1 MPIPLLSFFTG
12 GGFLDMGF
20 EQEGFRVVWMNE
32 HNTAFLRLH
41 KKAYSTW
48 RRRKKLPQY
57 RTYVE
62 ESSIENLTHS
72 KILADAFH
80 RKKPHVFGVIGAPP
94 CPDFSH
100 AGQHKGHN
108 GINGKLTK
116 TYVELLCQIKPAFFV
131 LENVSG
137 LAKFARNRKFL
148 DRMKLRLERSGYAI
162 DEKILNALEFGVPQ
176 HRERLFVV
184 GIKKSFANRYFRE
197 NGVDV
202 ESSWFP
208 WPANAKYPN
217 AQKVYKWPGRVKLGE
232 RPRKPKGIPDEL
244 CVSSCLIQKHD
255 WNRIPNANNIFNVYS
270 KKFHRVKEG
279 DTTGKSFKRL
289 HRYRYSPTACY
300 GNNEVHLHPW
310 EPRRLS
316 LREVMRIQGV
326 PESYVL
332 PKDVFLTTAFKM
344 VSNGVPVPLARV
356 VAGAMNTLIAKIE
369 SANKRVKNRRRTK

>member
-1 MPIPLLSFFTG
+1 M
-12 GGFLDMGF
+12 
-20 EQEGFRVVWMNE
+20 
-32 HNTAFLRLH
+32 
-41 KKAYSTW
+41 
-48 RRRKKLPQY
+48 
-57 RTYVE
+57 
-62 ESSIENLTHS
+62 
-72 KILADAFH
+72 
-80 RKKPHVFGVIGAPP
+80 
-94 CPDFSH
+94 
-100 AGQHKGHN
+100 
-108 GINGKLTK
+108 
-116 TYVELLCQIKPAFFV
+116 
-131 LENVSG
+131 
-137 LAKFARNRKFL
+137 
-148 DRMKLRLERSGYAI
+148 
-162 DEKILNALEFGVPQ
+162 
-176 HRERLFVV
+176 
-184 GIKKSFANRYFRE
+184 
-197 NGVDV
+197 
-202 ESSWFP
+202 
-208 WPANAKYPN
+208 
-217 AQKVYKWPGRVKLGE
+217 GE